1 MRTMM
6 IAGNWKM
13 NGSRAQVIALMDDLL
28 AKRDQVRCDMA
39 IFPPSVYLLVA
50 QERLTGSSLV
60 WGAQNVSR
68 FPEGPYTGEISPD
81 MLRDLGCTYTLVG
94 HSERRHLYHESNAM
108 VAAKFESSIN
118 AGLRPILCV
127 GETLEQRK
135 TGETFDH
142 IKNQLLTIL
151 TNDLINRNSEFIIAY
166 EPIWAIGTGET
177 ATPEIANEVH
187 VFINE
192 TLNEIGLSDNNILI
206 IYGGSVNSNNAYD
219 LFNMSHIS
227 GALIGGASLDVN
239 EFIKIYNI
247 AEAINNE

>member
-1 MRTMM
+1 MKYL

-13 NGSRAQVIALMDDLL
+13 NSSKEFIRSYLSKLNFEENADVKMLICPPDCYLDEVNSKTSL
-28 AKRDQVRCDMA
+28 AISK
-39 IFPPSVYLLVA
+39 
-50 QERLTGSSLV
+50 
-60 WGAQNVSR
+60 GAQNIS
-68 FPEGPYTGEISPD
+68 FEEEGAFTGEVSAK
-81 MLRDLGCTYTLVG
+81 MLNDLNVEYTIVG
-94 HSERRHLYHESNAM
+94 HSERRQYHNETNEI
-108 VAAKFESSIN
+108 VAKKFNIAIKN
-118 AGLRPILCV
+118 NIKPILCV

-135 TGETFDH
+135 TGQTFDH
-142 IKNQLLTIL
+142 IKNQLLTVL
-151 TNDLINRNSEFIIAY
+151 TNDLINRDSEFIIAY

-187 VFINE
+187 VFIDE

-206 IYGGSVNSNNAYD
+206 IYGGSVNSKNALD

-247 AEAINNE
+247 AEEIRNE